1 MTRAAIEP
9 PHIVL
14 RKFCAKVTS
23 VSHRRQKGPFKE
35 RRALSVTQTHTS
47 DQRNCPMSLTRR
59 SLLVAAA
66 AAPVIAF
73 AATRSA
79 AQTQRVYNN
88 GGVAIDG
95 TDAVAYFKEGRPVP
109 GNPDLR
115 VNWMGADWYFSSAE
129 NRTAFEADA
138 KAYAP
143 QYGGYCAW
151 AVSQGYTA
159 STVPEAWAIVDGKLY
174 LNYSKRIQRRWEEDI
189 PGHIAAAD
197 AQWPGI
203 MTA

>member
-1 MTRAAIEP
+1 
-9 PHIVL
+9 
-14 RKFCAKVTS
+14 
-23 VSHRRQKGPFKE
+23 
-35 RRALSVTQTHTS
+35 
-47 DQRNCPMSLTRR
+47 MSLSRR

-88 GGVAIDG
+88 AGIAIDG
-95 TDAVAYFKEGRPVP
+95 TDPVAYFTKGRPVA
-109 GNPDLR
+109 GNASMKL
-115 VNWMGADWYFSSAE
+115 NWMGADWYFSSEE
-129 NRTAFEADA
+129 NRAAFEADA

-159 STVPEAWAIVDGKLY
+159 STVPDAWAIVDGKLY
-174 LNYSKRIQRRWEEDI
+174 LNYSMRIQRRWEDDI
-189 PGHIAAAD
+189 QGHIAAAN
-197 AQWPGI
+197 AQWPGVL
-203 MTA
+203 TS